1 METEAPPLVL
11 PRRIEGFPV
20 GYHDD
25 LHPDVSLNYQM
36 NRFST
41 GEPEMI
47 DEIRA
52 AAARIHDYT
61 DYTREFLALGDA
73 ALARGD
79 NLEGAYYLR
88 SAEFYMGKDDSRKQP
103 SRLQYLK
110 LMRAHFGLA
119 DSRFEVPYE
128 DGVLSAFR
136 PAPPSQSKGTIV
148 LFMGFDSY
156 IEEVFPMQLYF
167 HEAGYDVVSFDGPG
181 QGVVLEDG
189 HMPMTPDWHKP
200 VKAILD
206 FFELD
211 DVTLIGGSLG
221 GCLAIRAAAFEPR
234 VRRVVA
240 NDILTNFFEAML
252 GQMKGSAQKELS
264 ALLEVGA
271 DHVVDKLVGRVMK
284 GSLVM
289 DWGIEQGM
297 FVTGTSTP
305 SEFFREM
312 QRYRTDDVSVVVEQ
326 DVLLLAGA
334 EDHYVPLQQLDD
346 QIRSLTHARSLTL
359 RVFTRDEQ
367 GHEHIQVGNYGL
379 QFRVI
384 KDWIELTQDKERL
397 LQP

>member
-1 METEAPPLVL
+1 
-11 PRRIEGFPV
+11 
-20 GYHDD
+20 
-25 LHPDVSLNYQM
+25 
-36 NRFST
+36 
-41 GEPEMI
+41 
-47 DEIRA
+47 
-52 AAARIHDYT
+52 
-61 DYTREFLALGDA
+61 
-73 ALARGD
+73 
-79 NLEGAYYLR
+79 
-88 SAEFYMGKDDSRKQP
+88 
-103 SRLQYLK
+103 
-110 LMRAHFGLA
+110 
-119 DSRFEVPYE
+119 
-128 DGVLSAFR
+128 
-136 PAPPSQSKGTIV
+136 
-148 LFMGFDSY
+148 MGFDSY

-346 QIRSLTHARSLTL
+346 QIRSLTHARSLTA